1 MTNFSPPE
9 GRLLSQEQR
18 STRREIL
25 SIERGCLKRYTKHF
39 LYYTPYY
46 VYIYIYII
54 CSPVQKIL
62 SQHIQQHSTKVHIT
76 SKSIET
82 PCTQDTAATRKKKRK
97 REIARNFAV
106 VIWWDEN
113 TRCEKN
119 DAVRGA
125 YLGNRISRHARDRVE
140 KDAKR
145 SSRFSSPCSNSNSKR
160 EIVVLRLIVAKK
172 KKEKIVAEE
181 TFSNRFSFI
190 INRGIGSNEKHSGRR
205 SPVWKSFHRILN
217 CPLSSFFLSS
227 WFSVA
232 STRRRWARIGT
243 AATSVA
249 GSATSLWPGNA
260 TCWGTSTLTASSATR
275 AYSRMGARSATKSSV
290 SIPRY
295 DTLYSSTTR

>member
-1 MTNFSPPE
+1 MLWEERILEIVYLATHEIVLKKMLKDRRASLLLARIRIRSE
-9 GRLLSQEQR
+9 RLSFNR
-18 STRREIL
+18 
-25 SIERGCLKRYTKHF
+25 C
-39 LYYTPYY
+39 
-46 VYIYIYII
+46 
-54 CSPVQKIL
+54 QK
-62 SQHIQQHSTKVHIT
+62 
-76 SKSIET
+76 E
-82 PCTQDTAATRKKKRK
+82 KRK
-97 REIARNFAV
+97 NCRGR
-106 VIWWDEN
+106 
-113 TRCEKN
+113 
-119 DAVRGA
+119 DA
-125 YLGNRISRHARDRVE
+125 S
-140 KDAKR
+140 
-145 SSRFSSPCSNSNSKR
+145 
-160 EIVVLRLIVAKK
+160 
-172 KKEKIVAEE
+172 
-181 TFSNRFSFI
+181 FSNRFSFI